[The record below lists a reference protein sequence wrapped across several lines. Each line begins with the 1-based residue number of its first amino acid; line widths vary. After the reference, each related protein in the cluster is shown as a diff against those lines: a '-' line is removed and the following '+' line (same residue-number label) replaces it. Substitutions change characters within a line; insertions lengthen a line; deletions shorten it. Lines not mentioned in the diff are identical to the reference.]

1 MGKVLNVLERKDFS
15 MAFFY
20 EFTDAGNIDGIA
32 VRTERWN
39 DAQAAAAERREA
51 ILARQALP
59 RYENSAERTGRFV
72 NPVTDGTNPFMIT
85 KKFEGYSNFVASFY
99 GFPYTGEAK

>member
-1 MGKVLNVLERKDFS
+1 

-20 EFTDAGNIDGIA
+20 EFNDAGNIDGIA

-39 DAQAAAAERREA
+39 DAQAAAKEWREA

-59 RYENSAERTGRFV
+59 RYENSAERTGKFV
-72 NPVTDGTNPFMIT
+72 DQVTDGTNPFMIT
-85 KKFEGYSNFVASFY
+85 KKFEGYSNFVSSFY
-99 GFPYTGEAK
+99 GFPYTGESK

>member
-1 MGKVLNVLERKDFS
+1 M
-15 MAFFY
+15 FY
-20 EFTDAGNIDGIA
+20 EFTDAGNIDGNA

-39 DAQAAAAERREA
+39 AAQAAAAERREA

-59 RYENSAERTGRFV
+59 RYENSAEKTGKFV
-72 NPVTDGTNPFMIT
+72 DQVTDGMNPFLIA
-85 KKFEGYSNFVASFY
+85 KKFEGYSDFVASFY

>member
-1 MGKVLNVLERKDFS
+1 

-20 EFTDAGNIDGIA
+20 EFNDAGNIDGIA

-39 DAQAAAAERREA
+39 DAQAAAKERREA
-51 ILARQALP
+51 ILARQVLP
-59 RYENSAERTGRFV
+59 RYENSAKETDRFV

-85 KKFEGYSNFVASFY
+85 KKFEGYSNFVMSYY

>member
-1 MGKVLNVLERKDFS
+1 

-20 EFTDAGNIDGIA
+20 EFNDAGNIDGIA

-39 DAQAAAAERREA
+39 DVQAAAAERREAVEKDKAQAARQA

-59 RYENSAERTGRFV
+59 RYENSAKETDRFV
-72 NPVTDGTNPFMIT
+72 DPVTDGTNPFMIT
-85 KKFEGYSNFVASFY
+85 KKFEGYSNFVSSFY
-99 GFPYTGEAK
+99 GFPYTGESK